1 MSAARQP
8 EGARF
13 AAEGEVATA
22 TAKLAAICAFLYREA
37 RHLDDREFESWLE
50 LYAPDVEY
58 WMPAWDDDD
67 QLTEDPQS
75 QISLIYY
82 PNRNGLEDRVF
93 RIKTERSSASMPEPR
108 TNHMLTNVEVL
119 AERGEEVDVRYNFHT
134 LSHRY
139 KTTDHYFGTVY
150 ATLRQGGDAGYR
162 IARKKI
168 VLKDDYIRQVV
179 DIYHL

>member
-1 MSAARQP
+1 MNTAAS
-8 EGARF
+8 
-13 AAEGEVATA
+13 VDC
-22 TAKLAAICAFLYREA
+22 AAICAFLYREA
-37 RHLDDREFESWLE
+37 RYLDDRQWESWLE
-50 LYAPDVEY
+50 LYASDIEY

-67 QLTEDPQS
+67 RLTEDPHS

-82 PNRNGLEDRVF
+82 PNRDGLEDRVF

-119 AERGEEVDVRYNFHT
+119 AVRGDAVDVRYNFHT

-139 KTTDHYFGTVY
+139 KTTDHYFGTAFV
-150 ATLRQGGDAGYR
+150 TLRRSGDDGYL

-168 VLKDDYIRQVV
+168 VLKNDYIRQVV
-179 DIYHL
+179 DIYHI